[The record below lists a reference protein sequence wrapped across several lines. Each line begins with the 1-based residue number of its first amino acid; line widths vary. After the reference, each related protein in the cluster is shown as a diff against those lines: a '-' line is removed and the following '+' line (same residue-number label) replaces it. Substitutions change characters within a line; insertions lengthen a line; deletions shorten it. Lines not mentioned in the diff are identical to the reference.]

1 MKNKFILL
9 ILFFLL
15 TLISKAQF
23 NIGVRMVSGNISS
36 AIQNNSATNNNPK
49 SFVYKSTD
57 TRENYGVGIELGYGK
72 IKVQNQ
78 IFIYGLGFTYN
89 LSLINNKRYDT
100 TAFTETKSSGNT
112 YSYFIFGEK
121 SFFIPI
127 SPKYGFMYNLNTNLR
142 YSHTSNDDSYYSR
155 MFSNDSAN
163 IRNLG
168 HSNSSVQ
175 AKIQGNVGAYYMLN
189 KHLLLFTQFNLLG
202 LNLTFSNSNT
212 NNLNSSSESNNV
224 SFDMSGILTP
234 TYKLGDINIGIK
246 YLIPSQ

>member
-1 MKNKFILL
+1 
-9 ILFFLL
+9 
-15 TLISKAQF
+15 
-23 NIGVRMVSGNISS
+23 MVSGNISS